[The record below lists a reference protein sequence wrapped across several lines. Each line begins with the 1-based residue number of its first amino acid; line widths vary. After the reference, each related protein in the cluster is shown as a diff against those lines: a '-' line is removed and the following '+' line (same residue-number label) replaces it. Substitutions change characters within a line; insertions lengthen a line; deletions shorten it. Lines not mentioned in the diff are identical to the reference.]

1 MNSTKRRQA
10 GFTILEALVSL
21 VIMGFGIFSLSGM
34 QIAISSNADIAKQR
48 TEAVRLAEEKIEF
61 LRSYTGI
68 ASTVVGQST
77 ISTSALNW
85 NDLAGGSDSITTNAI
100 YTRTWTLGGAI
111 ADPMRALTVG
121 VTWTDRANAAQA
133 VSLSS
138 ILSKTDPADSGFLGF
153 PLPLNTNLK
162 RPMNR
167 NLNIPIPSI
176 DLGTGSS
183 AVAFG
188 TSGQY
193 VLFSNI
199 SGDVVQLCTPSGLSS
214 SPTTA
219 QIITALTTSSTNNC
233 KTITGYI
240 VSGYVGQDSSVSN
253 SDWNAIQNGLGIDYS
268 GITRNAVGA
277 VGITC
282 QFGNAV
288 DQGTG
293 AAIAGY
299 KYYICVIPLT
309 APATPPS
316 TNGPYNWSGK
326 ILIAGPSVWH
336 GSGNK
341 YFVCRYQYAAANDLT
356 DVNQMNVQPY
366 VNVNVSLDQQNY
378 LIATTSSATPTC
390 PTSMNVASVSTGVLH
405 QDCRSAFNANYA
417 ADCPLLGSIPQ
428 YTITYYGNTNT
439 GGTAPTDAISPYTSG
454 SGVTVLGNTGALTK
468 TGYVFSGWNT
478 LANGTGTAYAAGS
491 SLTITANTTLYAQWT
506 TLPTYTVNY
515 SGNGS
520 TGGTVPTDA
529 NNPYTSGST
538 ITVLGNTAALTKT
551 GSTFSSWNTAANGAG
566 TSYSPGA
573 TFTIA
578 ANATLYAQW
587 AVVTTYTV
595 SYDGNGNTIGTAPTD
610 ATYTSG
616 ATVTVLG
623 NTGILQR
630 TGYSFNGWN
639 TAALGGG
646 AAYSPG
652 ATFTIAGSTTLYA
665 QWTAIHYT
673 VTYNANG
680 GTGTVPTDSTQYTY
694 LNTVTVQS
702 VPTLTRT
709 GYTQVINWNTA
720 SNGSGT
726 FYPGGATFAISTTT
740 TLYAQW
746 AINTYTLN
754 YSAGANGSIS
764 GATSQ
769 TVNYGG
775 SGTAVTAVPNTGYV
789 FVNWSNGSTAN
800 PRTDSNV
807 TGNISM
813 SASFAKTYTLT
824 YTVGNCNSITGT
836 TPQTVTS
843 GGSGTQVT
851 AVAHDNGHPFLNWS
865 DGGTTAARTET
876 NVTGNISVT
885 ATCK

>member
-1 MNSTKRRQA
+1 MNSTKRGQA

-21 VIMGFGIFSLSGM
+21 VIMGFGIFSLAGM

-48 TEAVRLAEEKIEF
+48 TEAVRLAEQKIESF
-61 LRSYTGI
+61 RSYTGI
-68 ASTVVGQST
+68 ATTVVGQGT
-77 ISTSALNW
+77 ISASALNW
-85 NDLAGGSDSITTNAI
+85 NALVGGSDSITTNAT
-100 YTRTWTLGGAI
+100 YTRTWTLGGTI
-111 ADPMRALTVG
+111 TDPMRALTVT
-121 VTWTDRANAAQA
+121 VAWTDRTNTAQA
-133 VSLSS
+133 VLLSTM
-138 ILSKTDPADSGFLGF
+138 LSKTDPADSGFLGF

-162 RPMNR
+162 RPLNR
-167 NLNIPIPSI
+167 NLSIPIPSI

-188 TSGQY
+188 SGGQY

-199 SGDVVQLCTPSGLSS
+199 SGDVVQICKPGLPGGS
-214 SPTTA
+214 TTA
-219 QIITALTTSSTNNC
+219 QIIAALTTPGTNNC
-233 KTITGYI
+233 TSITGYI
-240 VSGYVGQDSSVSN
+240 VSGYVGKDSSVSN
-253 SDWNAIQNGLGIDYS
+253 NDWNAIQNGLGIDYS
-268 GITRNAVGA
+268 GITRNAASA

-282 QFGNAV
+282 QFGNAI

-293 AAIAGY
+293 AVIAGY

-341 YFVCRYQYAAANDLT
+341 YFVCRYQYVAANDLT

-378 LIATTSSATPTC
+378 LIATTSTATPTC

-405 QDCRSAFNANYA
+405 QDCRSAFNPNYA
-417 ADCPLLGSIPQ
+417 VDCPLVGSLTT
-428 YTITYYGNTNT
+428 YTITYSGNTNT
-439 GGTAPTDAISPYTSG
+439 SGTAPADASSPYTSG
-454 SGVTVLGNTGALTK
+454 SVITILGNTGNLAK
-468 TGYVFSGWNT
+468 AGYTFSGWNT

-506 TLPTYTVNY
+506 TLPTYTVSYND
-515 SGNGS
+515 NGS

-538 ITVLGNTAALTKT
+538 ITVLGNTGNLART
-551 GSTFSSWNTAANGAG
+551 SYTFGGWNTATDGSGTAYAAG
-566 TSYSPGA
+566 STH
-573 TFTIA
+573 TITT
-578 ANATLYAQW
+578 NTTLYAQW
-587 AVVTTYTV
+587 TFVTNYTV
-595 SYDGNGNTIGTAPTD
+595 SYNGNGNTVGTAPTG

-616 ATVTVLG
+616 ATVTVAG
-623 NTGILQR
+623 NTGVLQR

-652 ATFTIAGSTTLYA
+652 ETFTIAGNTTLYA

-680 GTGTVPTDSTQYTY
+680 GTGTVPIDSTQYTY

-709 GYTQVINWNTA
+709 GYTQVPNNWNTA

-726 FYPGGATFAISTTT
+726 TYTGGQSFLISTST

-775 SGTAVTAVPNTGYV
+775 SSTAVTAVPNTGYV

-807 TGNISM
+807 TGNISV
-813 SASFAKTYTLT
+813 SASYVKVYTLT
-824 YTVGNCNSITGT
+824 YTKGTCVSISGT
-836 TPQTVTS
+836 TPQTVPTGSDGAPVSAVEQNS
-843 GGSGTQVT
+843 GH
-851 AVAHDNGHPFLNWS
+851 AFEKWS
-865 DGGTTAARTET
+865 DNSTANPRTDK
-876 NVTGNISVT
+876 NVISDISVS
-885 ATCK
+885 ANCK